1 MDIVDLVNKYGFPI
15 VMAVGMGYIIKYV
28 WEWSTKEVKPVI
40 SEANTVLIALIDRIR
55 MLDNDLIRLNQ
66 KVNTVL
72 HLRGKIIESDRVME
86 SVKVEREAARQ
97 FDEAARLDDKKPK
110 PHKDEDA
117 AHKELQQQLK
127 KKLDPDDVK
136 TASAGES

>member
-1 MDIVDLVNKYGFPI
+1 MDIVMLINKYGFPI

-40 SEANTVLIALIDRIR
+40 SDANTVLIALIDRIR

-72 HLRGKIIESDRVME
+72 HLRGKTIEYERV
-86 SVKVEREAARQ
+86 EAEKKIN
-97 FDEAARLDDKKPK
+97 EAVLKEKKSEDDKS
-110 PHKDEDA
+110 
-117 AHKELQQQLK
+117 
-127 KKLDPDDVK
+127 
-136 TASAGES
+136 ASAGES